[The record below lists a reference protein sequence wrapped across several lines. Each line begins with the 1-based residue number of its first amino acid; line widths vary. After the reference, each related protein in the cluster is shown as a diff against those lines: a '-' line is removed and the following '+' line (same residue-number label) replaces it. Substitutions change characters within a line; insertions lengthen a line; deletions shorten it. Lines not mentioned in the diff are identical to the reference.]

1 MAKRILVPL
10 ERTLESEAV
19 VLLARDAGASVKL
32 LHVAAVPEPVV
43 DDDGR
48 VLSYADQEMAWVE
61 VDAMD
66 YLRTVELQLEGIPS
80 SARCGSAIRCLRSYV
95 RRTCSRPILS
105 PWRPAGAAAS
115 ATCFAAACRSSCSA
129 ERPGR

>member
-61 VDAMD
+61 VDAMETICA
-66 YLRTVELQLEGIPS
+66 RS
-80 SARCGSAIRCLRSYV
+80 SLSSRVSRRVRGAV
-95 RRTCSRPILS
+95 RRS
-105 PWRPAGAAAS
+105 GA
-115 ATCFAAACRSSCSA
+115 
-129 ERPGR
+129 

>member
-48 VLSYADQEMAWVE
+48 VLSYADQEWHGSKSTRWTICA
-61 VDAMD
+61 
-66 YLRTVELQLEGIPS
+66 RS
-80 SARCGSAIRCLRSYV
+80 SFSSRVSRRVRGAV
-95 RRTCSRPILS
+95 RRS
-105 PWRPAGAAAS
+105 GA
-115 ATCFAAACRSSCSA
+115 
-129 ERPGR
+129 